1 MTKFSIGHK
10 VVVNSNIVVNNKT
23 IINKNT
29 EAIVINNN
37 KNSYEVD
44 LLLLNNLYK
53 PLIIF
58 NMPIEYL
65 SLVDTNINS
74 FNLKNVNISN

>member
-10 VVVNSNIVVNNKT
+10 VVINSNIVVNNKT

-29 EAIVINNN
+29 EAVIINN

-44 LLLLNNLYK
+44 LLLLNNLYR
-53 PLIIF
+53 PLLVF

-65 SLVDTNINS
+65 NLVDTDINS